1 MDGLGSLV
9 LMQAEVIISNIK
21 EVWFIQLKNN
31 DNMYKLG
38 LLLILFTLF
47 SCEKKEEKCCVNV
60 ESQVL
65 LNLTNED
72 SNNIFELNE
81 GSKGLND
88 LDLYYVDKSGNRE
101 IQNHSNL
108 DLPKNMQIIDW
119 EVPKQKILKVF
130 GNLTPQSG
138 GYAESILVVKGYSE
152 VSIKLKIESTDS
164 YKGYSQVMINGQL
177 IPQDQLGK
185 PIRIKLSKE

>member
-1 MDGLGSLV
+1 
-9 LMQAEVIISNIK
+9 MQAEVIISNIK

-130 GNLTPQSG
+130 GNLTPQSD

-164 YKGYSQVMINGQL
+164 YKGYSQLLVNGKEISKGQL
-177 IPQDQLGK
+177 GR
-185 PIRIKLSKE
+185 PISVKLTPLSE

>member
-1 MDGLGSLV
+1 
-9 LMQAEVIISNIK
+9 MQAEVIISNIK

-101 IQNHSNL
+101 IQNQPNL

-130 GNLTPQSG
+130 GNLTPQSD

-164 YKGYSQVMINGQL
+164 YKGYSQLLVNGKEISKGQL
-177 IPQDQLGK
+177 GR
-185 PIRIKLSKE
+185 PISVKLTPLSE